1 MKNKKTPA
9 GSGKRAWLIGLG
21 LDNDDGHVRV
31 TRGENFGLFGGSKE
45 THERM
50 QEKAIKFNEEL
61 KARGKRLEE
70 IGREEFCEIADKVK
84 LGVPVVPPPGKA
96 ERGGRP

>member
-1 MKNKKTPA
+1 MKSEKMPADGGKK
-9 GSGKRAWLIGLG
+9 AWLVGLG

-61 KARGKRLEE
+61 KARGKRMED
-70 IGREEFCEIADKVK
+70 ISREEFYEIADKVK
-84 LGVPVVPPPGKA
+84 MGVPISPPSRKEG
-96 ERGGRP
+96 RDGRP